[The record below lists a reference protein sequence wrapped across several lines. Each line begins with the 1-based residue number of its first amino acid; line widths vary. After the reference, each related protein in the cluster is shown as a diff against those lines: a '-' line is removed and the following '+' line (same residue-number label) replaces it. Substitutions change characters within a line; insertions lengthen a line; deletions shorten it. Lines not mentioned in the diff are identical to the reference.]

1 MEVAVAAAAMERKP
15 LPVGQLTRELIWGET
30 PLKEVNNR

>member
-15 LPVGQLTRELIWGET
+15 LPVGQLTRELILGGHT
-30 PLKEVNNR
+30 FKGS

>member
-15 LPVGQLTRELIWGET
+15 LTSWAVNAGAYLGGLA
-30 PLKEVNNR
+30 LKGT